1 MESNALNE
9 DNYKVVDMT
18 YTESASVMVKA
29 DSHDEAEEYIF
40 ENFSQVPDLKITRI
54 TDADPELVA
63 DVKADNAKNQNN
75 EVLN

>member
-1 MESNALNE
+1 MIEN

-29 DSHDEAEEYIF
+29 DTHDEAEEYVF
-40 ENFSQVPDLKITRI
+40 ENFAQVPDLKITRI

-63 DVKADNAKNQNN
+63 DVKADAQKNQDTP
-75 EVLN
+75 EKVLN